1 MIVDHVKLYREV
13 AQALP
18 LVARSWRQ
26 LADAALA
33 EFGVSNSMAWCLIYL
48 ERLGPA
54 ARQTELAQAIGITQ
68 PSTVRV
74 LDQLEAA
81 GLVNR
86 LQDPDDKRSNHL
98 SLTEAGRAQFM
109 RIEARLTQLR
119 EQLFEGVRVADVE
132 TMLQTLDMLAKRIAA
147 RRV

>member
-1 MIVDHVKLYREV
+1 VDHVKLYREV

-48 ERLGPA
+48 DRLGPE

-86 LQDPDDKRSNHL
+86 LQDPDDKRSNRV

-119 EQLFEGVRVADVE
+119 EQLFEGVPVTDVE
-132 TMLQTLDMLAKRIAA
+132 TMLQTLDTLAKRIAK